1 MNIKRYLIIYVCLI
15 AVLAGCSTA
24 KNTSRSR
31 WWHAFNARYNT
42 YYNGSVAYI
51 DGSLEKENGNQ
62 DNYTELIPLYT
73 VANKSSRELG
83 KSNFD
88 RAIEKAQKAIQLHS
102 IKSRPV
108 WNKQRRK
115 TEQDREW
122 LSRREYNPFLWK
134 AWMLMG
140 RSQFHEGDFD
150 NAVSTFSYMS
160 RLYDTQPAIKARA
173 RAWLVKSY
181 IENGYRY
188 YAEDVIRNQMR
199 DSIPWQAVKEWDYT
213 LADYYIHTEQY
224 DSAVIYLRKVIRH
237 EMRRKQK
244 AREWYLM
251 GQLCQTLGRNA
262 DAYNAYRHV
271 IRLNPPYELDFH
283 ARVSMTE
290 VLADKQSGKMI
301 SRLRRMA
308 RSDKNKDYQDQIY
321 YAIGNIWLAKKDTL
335 KAISE
340 YEHGNS
346 IATGQGIERGVM
358 LLKLGDLYWLR
369 EQYSD
374 ARRCYNESLGMLD
387 KEHPDYERLSKRSTI
402 LDELVPYTEAV
413 HLQDSLQ
420 ALALM
425 DDAQRNAA
433 IDRVIEALKKKEKEE
448 QKLLEE
454 NNSNQTDKTNLTN
467 QSNQTNKII
476 NRSNQSNQSSVWYFY
491 NPAAVA
497 QGKATFQR
505 LWGKRDNIDNWQR
518 NNKTVVAG
526 MESNLADLTDEQRD
540 SLLNSQLSESSSTTN
555 DSAKNDPHHREYYL
569 AQIPFTSEQ
578 RQASDKIIAD
588 GLYNSG
594 VIFKDK
600 LDNLQLSEK
609 ALHRLI
615 TGYQTYEHMDEAYYH
630 LFLLYSR
637 RGMNS
642 VAHSYVDSLKA
653 HYPQSKWTALLCDTN
668 YVRNAREG
676 VHLEDSLYQAT
687 YDAFR
692 ADKYAEVKANTLIS
706 EQQFPAGANRDKFLF
721 ISALNKLNEGE
732 SDACLDDLNTLV
744 KKYPTSRLSEIAG
757 MIINGVKSGRKLRGG
772 KFDMGDVWTRRTE
785 VLSDSAELKQ
795 KQLSSERNT
804 QFEFMLVYQ
813 PDSVNENKLLY
824 QLAKYNFTSFLVRDF
839 DIAIDDEGDVRRM
852 RVSGFRNYDEALQYA
867 RQLYSQKSVTSLI
880 SNARPVIISVENI
893 PLLGTVFSYDDYSK
907 FYATHF
913 APLKVSTTDLLIEP
927 AEIVTESP
935 EDGVPSDSDITSPS
949 GTDIPASKTPVR
961 QITPSKR
968 PDTKQKNVKKP
979 VTIDLDDEYYELD
992 GF

>member
-1 MNIKRYLIIYVCLI
+1 MNIKRHIIIYACLI

-24 KNTSRSR
+24 KNTPRSR

-51 DGSLEKENGNQ
+51 DGSLEKENGNN

-115 TEQDREW
+115 TERDREW

-134 AWMLMG
+134 AWLLMG
-140 RSQFHEGDFD
+140 RAQFHEGDFD
-150 NAVSTFSYMS
+150 NAVSTFAYMS
-160 RLYDTQPAIKARA
+160 RLYDTQPAIKAKA
-173 RAWLVKSY
+173 RAWLTKSY

-188 YAEDVIRNQMR
+188 DAEDVIRNQMR

-213 LADYYIHTEQY
+213 LTDYYIHTEQY

-251 GQLCQTLGRNA
+251 GQLCQALGRNT

-271 IRLNPPYELDFH
+271 VRMNPPYELDFH

-290 VLADKQSGKMI
+290 VLADKQSGKMV
-301 SRLRRMA
+301 SRLHRMA

-335 KAISE
+335 KAIGE
-340 YEHGNS
+340 YERGNS
-346 IATGQGIERGVM
+346 LTTGQSIERGVM
-358 LLKLGDLYWLR
+358 LLKLGDLYWQR

-387 KEHPDYERLSKRSTI
+387 KERPDYERLSQRSKI
-402 LDELVPYTEAV
+402 LDELVPYTDAV

-420 ALALM
+420 ALALL
-425 DDAQRNAA
+425 DDAHRNAA
-433 IDRVIEALKKKEKEE
+433 IDRVIEALKKKEREE
-448 QKLLEE
+448 QK
-454 NNSNQTDKTNLTN
+454 NSEQANLTEQANQTNR
-467 QSNQTNKII
+467 SNQTN
-476 NRSNQSNQSSVWYFY
+476 QTNQSSTWYFY
-491 NPAAVA
+491 NPTAIA

-518 NNKTVVAG
+518 NNKTVVSENTSG
-526 MESNLADLTDEQRD
+526 LADLTDEQRD
-540 SLLNSQLSESSSTTN
+540 SLLNAQLGEGSSSN
-555 DSAKNDPHHREYYL
+555 VSDSAKNDPHRREYYL
-569 AQIPFTSEQ
+569 AQIPFTPEQ
-578 RQASDKIIAD
+578 REASDKIIAD

-609 ALHRLI
+609 ALRRL
-615 TGYQTYEHMDEAYYH
+615 TVSYPTFEHTDEAYYH

-637 RGMNS
+637 RGMNA
-642 VAHSYVDSLKA
+642 VAHSYIDSLKT
-653 HYPQSKWTALLCDTN
+653 HFPKSKWTTLLCDPN
-668 YVRNAREG
+668 YARNAREG

-687 YDAFR
+687 YEAFR
-692 ADKYAEVKANTLIS
+692 ADRYAEVKSNVTIS
-706 EQQFPAGANRDKFLF
+706 EQQFPTGANRDKFIF
-721 ISALNKLNEGE
+721 IGALNKLNDGE
-732 SDACLDDLNTLV
+732 SDACLNDLNTLV
-744 KKYPTSRLSEIAG
+744 KNYPTSRLSEIAG

-772 KFDMGDVWTRRTE
+772 RFDMGDVWSRRTE
-785 VLSDSAELKQ
+785 VLSDSAEIKQ
-795 KQLSSERNT
+795 KQFSNERNT
-804 QFEFMLVYQ
+804 PFEFMLVYQ

-824 QLAKYNFTSFLVRDF
+824 QLAKYNFTSYLVRDF

-867 RQLYSQKSVTSLI
+867 RQLYRQKSVTSLV
-880 SNARPVIISVENI
+880 SNARPVIISDGNI
-893 PLLGTVFSYDDYSK
+893 PLLGTVYSYDDYSN
-907 FYATHF
+907 FYANHF
-913 APLKVSTTDLLIEP
+913 APLKVSTVDLLTEP

-935 EDGVPSDSDITSPS
+935 VDEALPDSDVVSPS
-949 GTDIPASKTPVR
+949 T
-961 QITPSKR
+961 
-968 PDTKQKNVKKP
+968 NKKP
-979 VTIDLDDEYYELD
+979 VTIDLDDEYYDLD